1 MSFTQF
7 RIVFSFSPRFFA
19 SMIISRFSSDMGRIP
34 KIATTTNI
42 TFASIL
48 TQVAI
53 VIATTSSSLP
63 QT

>member
-19 SMIISRFSSDMGRIP
+19 SMIILRFSSDMGRIP

-42 TFASIL
+42 TLALI
-48 TQVAI
+48 
-53 VIATTSSSLP
+53 
-63 QT
+63 